1 MRICNSLNQCYYL
14 LLFCKILTHYKLTEN
29 MSFDK
34 IFLDSITTPLD
45 IILTS
50 SSPKIIQ
57 GNENVSKN
65 SVCSKSDKSNIAKIE
80 NYWKK

>member
-1 MRICNSLNQCYYL
+1 
-14 LLFCKILTHYKLTEN
+14 

-65 SVCSKSDKSNIAKIE
+65 SVCSKRDKSNIAKIE
-80 NYWKK
+80 NY